1 MRNTEELIK
10 KFRIDAKSLEE
21 EQKKIAKLIIE
32 KDVMDFS
39 QVQFIGGVDAITT
52 GKELIG
58 SITTINPDFE
68 IIEQRFSTNRAA
80 FPYIPGFLAFREMH
94 SLTDVYKKLETKP
107 DVVFVGGH
115 GILHPRGCGLASHFG
130 VATNCATIGIAKDL
144 LVGEVKGDKVY
155 VGGKLKGMFVETK
168 KASKPIVVSVGHNI
182 SLKAAVELTKKFS
195 REPHKYPEPLTLAHK
210 FANKIK
216 SELRK

>member
-1 MRNTEELIK
+1 MRNTDALIK

-115 GILHPRGCGLASHFG
+115 VILHPRGCGLASHFG

-168 KASKPIVVSVGHNI
+168 KASKPIIVSVGHKI
-182 SLKAAVELTKKFS
+182 SLKTAVELTKKFS

>member
-1 MRNTEELIK
+1 
-10 KFRIDAKSLEE
+10 
-21 EQKKIAKLIIE
+21 
-32 KDVMDFS
+32 
-39 QVQFIGGVDAITT
+39 
-52 GKELIG
+52 
-58 SITTINPDFE
+58 
-68 IIEQRFSTNRAA
+68 
-80 FPYIPGFLAFREMH
+80 MH

-107 DVVFVGGH
+107 DVVFVSGH
-115 GILHPRGCGLASHFG
+115 GILHPRGCGVASHFG

-168 KASKPIVVSVGHNI
+168 KASKPIIVSIGHNI
-182 SLKAAVELTKKFS
+182 SLKTAVELTKKFS